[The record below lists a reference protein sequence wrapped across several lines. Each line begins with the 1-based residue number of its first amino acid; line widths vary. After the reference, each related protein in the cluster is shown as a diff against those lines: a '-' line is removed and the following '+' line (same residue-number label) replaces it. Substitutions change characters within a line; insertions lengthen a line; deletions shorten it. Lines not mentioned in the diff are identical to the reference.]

1 MYRRCCKCSCNN
13 VLPVENENCN
23 EECCS
28 DVQNTMDIYDDC
40 GCGFDEEFGYFPE
53 NPTLAES
60 YVPRQKMDK
69 TFIPCVGLKMG
80 TIYPEL
86 VSPYEPGQ
94 SMATID
100 YLKARNEIGEG
111 CNGC

>member
-1 MYRRCCKCSCNN
+1 MYQKCCKCSCNN
-13 VLPVENENCN
+13 IFPVDNDKCYEDN
-23 EECCS
+23 CCS
-28 DVQNTMDIYDDC
+28 VQNNMDIYDEC
-40 GCGFDEEFGYFPE
+40 ECGFDEEFNFFPE

-60 YVPRQKMDK
+60 YVARQKMDK

-94 SMATID
+94 SMATIN
-100 YLKARNEIGEG
+100 YLKARNEIGKG
-111 CNGC
+111 CNEC